1 MMNIPSA
8 VQVVCAHC
16 GAINRVPTHKLN
28 DHPICG
34 KCKAA
39 LITGHPINVSD
50 NNFSRFIEKSELP
63 VVVDF
68 WASWCGPCQQFAPV
82 YAQVA
87 AELATSSIFLKLDT
101 ENNPMTA
108 SRYQIR
114 SIPTLMMF
122 YQGREI
128 ARLSGALPKQ
138 QFIQWLQQQY
148 QKIR

>member
-1 MMNIPSA
+1 MTIASA

-16 GAINRVPTHKLN
+16 GAINRVPTNKLDN
-28 DHPICG
+28 HPICG

-39 LITGHPINVSD
+39 LITGHPINTTD
-50 NNFSRFIEKSELP
+50 HNFSRFIEKSELP

-82 YAQVA
+82 YNQVS

-101 ENNPMTA
+101 ENNQMTA